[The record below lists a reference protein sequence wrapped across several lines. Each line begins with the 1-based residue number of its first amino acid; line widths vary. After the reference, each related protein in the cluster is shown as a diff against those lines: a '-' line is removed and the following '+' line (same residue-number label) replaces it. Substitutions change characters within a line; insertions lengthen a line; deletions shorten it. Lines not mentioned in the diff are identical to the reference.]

1 MLYTEFESI
10 ALPYLQSKDR
20 VAVMVSGGFDS
31 AVLLYSLCLIKSS
44 HKLGVN
50 ISTFTV
56 PLHNDSERYSRMV
69 TAWVGN
75 KFNLDLTPTI
85 CGDPD
90 LAHNQ
95 VVKSGIAHAVSI
107 CPNIIIAETTN
118 PSHLTNLSSAP
129 ARTRALKI
137 FQPFINWTKKETVKL
152 SIDLDLDNLVS
163 LTHSCTEKTV
173 RCNQCWQCQERA
185 WGYAENAYPDPGC
198 Y

>member
-1 MLYTEFESI
+1 MLYTEFESMV
-10 ALPYLQSKDR
+10 LPYLRSKDR

-31 AVLLYSLCLIKSS
+31 AVLLYSLCLVKSS
-44 HKLGVN
+44 HKLAVS

-75 KFNLDLTPTI
+75 RFCLDLTPTI

-118 PSHLTNLSSAP
+118 PPHLTNLSSAP

-152 SIDLDLDNLVS
+152 SIDLDLDDLVS